1 MPMYTTKHVSA
12 IPDKTWNL
20 SITKDTGKNNRFF
33 VCHSEA
39 RSRIGNVCGEG
50 GGKRRKFDFF
60 PCVLVAKYIA
70 VNSNDS
76 FLYIYIYINLKFTKI
91 LFVVLLSLPAMLLFH
106 SCLYSSIYNA
116 LNCFVNSAIKC
127 KIRTFYLFVF
137 IFSKNKL
144 IEFG

>member
-60 PCVLVAKYIA
+60 PCVRVAKYIA

-76 FLYIYIYINLKFTKI
+76 KILPIYIVILIWSSLKFYLWFYYRCQLCYYFTVVYI
-91 LFVVLLSLPAMLLFH
+91 LR
-106 SCLYSSIYNA
+106 YNA
-116 LNCFVNSAIKC
+116 LKCFVNSAIKC

-137 IFSKNKL
+137 IWAKISW
-144 IEFG
+144 